1 MTLRAVLLGATALVT
16 ISVFTSALAESPKT
30 GPLKVT
36 SVEFTPT
43 PAPANDLEMALP
55 YTRSEAVV
63 TLADGSKTTF
73 PLSYQILHRS
83 GDYVGGW
90 YAGLIV
96 DKGGKPILQSA
107 SDTTGNVAR
116 GPFYSQGADGTSI
129 LVIPNAKVDGVK
141 GHTVTR
147 CS

>member
-1 MTLRAVLLGATALVT
+1 M
-16 ISVFTSALAESPKT
+16 I

-43 PAPANDLEMALP
+43 PAPANEFEMVLP
-55 YTRSEAVV
+55 YTRSKAVV
-63 TLADGSKTTF
+63 TLADGSKKTF

-83 GDYVGGW
+83 GDYVGEW

-107 SDTTGNVAR
+107 HDASGNVAR
-116 GPFYSQGADGTSI
+116 GPFYSQGADGTSM
-129 LVIPNAKVDGVK
+129 LVIPNSKECVQRRHRHRALRVDDLEGQESCARRDQPPHAA
-141 GHTVTR
+141 GR
-147 CS
+147 AP